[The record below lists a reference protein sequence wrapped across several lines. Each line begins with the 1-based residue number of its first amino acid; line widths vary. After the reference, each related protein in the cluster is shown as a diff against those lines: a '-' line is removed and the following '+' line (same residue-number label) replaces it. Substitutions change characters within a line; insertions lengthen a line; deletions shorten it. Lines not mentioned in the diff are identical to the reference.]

1 MPLATADIEL
11 VRELV
16 AQRSGNQLST
26 EHGHL
31 MEARLQPVAR
41 SAGLPT
47 VESLIA
53 ELRRS
58 KIAKLHDSVTEAMT
72 INETSFFRD
81 QHPFDALRESILP
94 KLIESRRATK
104 QLSLW
109 CAASSCGQEPYSI
122 AMLLK
127 EHFPQ
132 LADWNVHIV
141 ATDLSEEML
150 QKATDGIYNQF
161 EVNRGL
167 PARLLM
173 KYFDRCGANWQLKPE
188 VRRMVEFRKLNLTHP
203 WHMLAYDVVFL
214 RNVLIYFDAATKAGI
229 LERVHRVLRRDG
241 FLFLGGGEAI
251 LNPKLPFRYEEI
263 AKTVCYRPL

>member
-11 VRELV
+11 IRDLV
-16 AQRSGNQLST
+16 AQRSGNRLST
-26 EHGHL
+26 EQGYL
-31 MEARLQPVAR
+31 METRLQPVAER
-41 SAGLPT
+41 AGLPN
-47 VESLIA
+47 VERLVA

-58 KIAKLHDSVTEAMT
+58 KSATLHDSVSEALT

-81 QHPFDALRESILP
+81 QHPFDALRERILP
-94 KLIESRRATK
+94 KLIESRRASK
-104 QLSLW
+104 QLSIW

-132 LADWNVHIV
+132 LADWNVRIL
-141 ATDLSEEML
+141 ATDLSDEML
-150 QKATDGIYNQF
+150 RKSADGIYNQF

-167 PARLLM
+167 PAKLLM
-173 KYFDRCGANWQLKPE
+173 KFFDRSGAHWQLKPD

-203 WHMLAYDVVFL
+203 WHMSSCDVVFL
-214 RNVLIYFDAATKAGI
+214 RNVLIYFDATTKAGI
-229 LERVHRVLRRDG
+229 LERVHRVLRPDG

-251 LNPKLPFRYEEI
+251 LNPKLPFRREEI
-263 AKTVCYRPL
+263 VKTVCYRPL